1 MLAKAASLADA
12 ACGHGYAAG
21 VVVARDAAEAH
32 EAHTSPMVLVLFMA
46 GSSFF
51 SHPLACFQ
59 ALPVRTE
66 VPRQ

>member
-1 MLAKAASLADA
+1 MLAKAASLSDA
-12 ACGHGYAAG
+12 ACGHGYAAE
-21 VVVARDAAEAH
+21 VAARDAAEAH
-32 EAHTSPMVLVLFMA
+32 EAHTSPMVLMLFMA

-66 VPRQ
+66 VPCQ